1 MRIVEGG
8 ICAVRGVNASG
19 IKDGRNGVAL
29 ITGGGPAAGVFT
41 TNKVTAAPVIVT
53 REHLKQSNEIL
64 AIIANSGSANA
75 FTGPAGLADA
85 KSVSK
90 SLAQRLQ
97 INDTQVAVAST
108 GVIGIPL
115 NVDWIDSRI
124 ETLLL
129 TLTDSAEGSLAAAQ
143 AIMTTD
149 FVPKHIAVEVSDVR
163 IGGIAKGAG
172 MIEPKHYACL
182 HLHRRAAQR

>member
-1 MRIVEGG
+1 MRIIEGG

-85 KSVSK
+85 KASLNRSRSVCK
-90 SLAQRLQ
+90 LTIRK
-97 INDTQVAVAST
+97 
-108 GVIGIPL
+108 
-115 NVDWIDSRI
+115 
-124 ETLLL
+124 LLL
-129 TLTDSAEGSLAAAQ
+129 PQQ
-143 AIMTTD
+143 A
-149 FVPKHIAVEVSDVR
+149 
-163 IGGIAKGAG
+163 
-172 MIEPKHYACL
+172 
-182 HLHRRAAQR
+182 